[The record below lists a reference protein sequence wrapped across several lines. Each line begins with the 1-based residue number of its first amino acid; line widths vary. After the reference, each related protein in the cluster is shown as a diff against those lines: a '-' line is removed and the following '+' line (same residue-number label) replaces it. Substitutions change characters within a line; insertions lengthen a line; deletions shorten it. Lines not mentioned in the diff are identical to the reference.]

1 MAQCV
6 SSAFTAAAVFTAC
19 ALLIALTTIR
29 AARSPSE
36 RA

>member
-1 MAQCV
+1 MAQGV
-6 SSAFTAAAVFTAC
+6 SSAFTAGAVFTAR